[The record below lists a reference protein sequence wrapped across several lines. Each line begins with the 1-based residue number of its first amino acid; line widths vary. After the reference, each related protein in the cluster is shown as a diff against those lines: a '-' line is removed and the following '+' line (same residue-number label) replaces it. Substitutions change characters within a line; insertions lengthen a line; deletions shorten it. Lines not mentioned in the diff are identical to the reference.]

1 VAGELYIGGT
11 GLARGY
17 HAQPG
22 LTAER
27 FVPDPYSAVSGG
39 RLYRTG
45 DLVRWQEDGTV
56 EYVGRVDDQV
66 KIRGFR
72 IEPGE
77 IEAVLQT
84 HPAVTTAVVVVHTTG
99 YGQFQPGSRG
109 EHHVPGQEGPAEQQH
124 LVAYLVAA
132 QHPPPSHH
140 ELRRFLQQLLPDYMV
155 PALFVLLAAFPRTPN
170 GKIDRR
176 ALPVPERWHPQ
187 PEAVYV
193 APRTAAQ
200 RTIATIW
207 QEVLQVEQVGIH
219 DNFFDLGGHSL
230 LMAKVWSKL
239 RPMFQQEL
247 SMVDMFQ
254 YPTIHAL
261 ATYLSQESKTR
272 MAAKQMDDFDAK
284 LDAGKSRLKRQL
296 MQRR

>member
-1 VAGELYIGGT
+1 
-11 GLARGY
+11 
-17 HAQPG
+17 
-22 LTAER
+22 
-27 FVPDPYSAVSGG
+27 
-39 RLYRTG
+39 
-45 DLVRWQEDGTV
+45 
-56 EYVGRVDDQV
+56 VGRVDDQV

-77 IEAVLQT
+77 IEAILQT
-84 HPAVTTAVVVVHTTG
+84 HSTVTAAVVVARPEGH
-99 YGQFQPGSRG
+99 GQLPQSGREELHSPGREGAS
-109 EHHVPGQEGPAEQQH
+109 HHQH

-140 ELRRFLQQLLPDYMV
+140 ELRRFLQQKLPDYMV
-155 PALFVLLAAFPRTPN
+155 PALFVPLAAFSRTPN

-176 ALPVPERWHPQ
+176 ALPVPERGHPQ

-193 APRTAAQ
+193 APRTEVQ

-207 QEVLQVEQVGIH
+207 QEVLQVEKVGIH

-239 RPMFQQEL
+239 HPMFQQEL

-272 MAAKQMDDFDAK
+272 MAARQTDDLDAK
-284 LDAGKSRLKRQL
+284 LDAGKSRMKRQL
-296 MQRR
+296 MQRQ